1 MNPKPKLVEEQP
13 AEGDFIDDIAVLL
26 PAEQRPLWYR
36 DMAHLRRLPAD
47 DEMLRI
53 ARAMGFLALVTR
65 QTPAQI
71 AIEREQIATILG
83 DSVKAIQS
91 ARQDAVALHRQLDER
106 LTELPEAIAEGISP
120 AAIAAK
126 LSESL
131 RQQFVAS
138 GIPETAQALA
148 VVSKQT
154 KQIAGEFDKS
164 SKQLTD
170 SYRGA
175 AGEARRALDELRGSI
190 EYATA
195 SAKQAA
201 HDLTHTFLREYKWS
215 VLLLCTTA
223 LAVDLRS
230 EPCTTARSIQPQP
243 HQNQPRSWFHRSR
256 KRTRLHLRLAP
267 RAKPNTGRHRPSRQR
282 NETQHHP
289 AHRAS
294 SFASKCTKP
303 ELRRTCQGASPLAR
317 LPSVALD

>member
-1 MNPKPKLVEEQP
+1 VNPQPKLVEEQS
-13 AEGDFIDDIAVLL
+13 ADSDFIDEIAELL
-26 PAEQRPLWYR
+26 PVEQRPHWYR

-71 AIEREQIATILG
+71 AMERERIAAIL
-83 DSVKAIQS
+83 DHSIKAIQS
-91 ARQDAVALHRQLDER
+91 ARQDAVALHRQLEER
-106 LTELPEAIAEGISP
+106 LAQLPAEISEGISP

-154 KQIAGEFDKS
+154 KQVAGEFDRS

-175 AGEARRALDELRGSI
+175 ASDARSALDEIRGSI

-195 SAKQAA
+195 TARQAA

-215 VLLLCTTA
+215 VLVLC
-223 LAVDLRS
+223 
-230 EPCTTARSIQPQP
+230 
-243 HQNQPRSWFHRSR
+243 
-256 KRTRLHLRLAP
+256 
-267 RAKPNTGRHRPSRQR
+267 
-282 NETQHHP
+282 
-289 AHRAS
+289 
-294 SFASKCTKP
+294 
-303 ELRRTCQGASPLAR
+303 
-317 LPSVALD
+317 SVALSLGFALGTLYYRWINSTAPEPTPNTVVIPSKPAAAAPNTSTTHPARKTQSKPTSKDEAAR

>member
-1 MNPKPKLVEEQP
+1 VNPQPTLVEEQP
-13 AEGDFIDDIAVLL
+13 AESDFIDDIAALL
-26 PAEQRPLWYR
+26 PPEQRPLWYR
-36 DMAHLRRLPAD
+36 DMAHLRRLPPD

-83 DSVKAIQS
+83 DSVKAIQA
-91 ARQDAVALHRQLDER
+91 ARQVAVALHRQLEER
-106 LTELPEAIAEGISP
+106 LAQLPAEIAEGISP

-154 KQIAGEFDKS
+154 KQVAGEFDRS

-175 AGEARRALDELRGSI
+175 ASDARRALDEMRGSI

-195 SAKQAA
+195 TAKQAA

-215 VLLLCTTA
+215 VLALCSAA
-223 LAVDLRS
+223 LALGFALGTLYYRWINPNAP
-230 EPCTTARSIQPQP
+230 EPTPNAVVVPSKPPDAAPNSTANHSTHKTQ
-243 HQNQPRSWFHRSR
+243 R
-256 KRTRLHLRLAP
+256 KPT
-267 RAKPNTGRHRPSRQR
+267 
-282 NETQHHP
+282 
-289 AHRAS
+289 
-294 SFASKCTKP
+294 
-303 ELRRTCQGASPLAR
+303 SPDQA
-317 LPSVALD
+317 AQ

>member
-1 MNPKPKLVEEQP
+1 VNPQPKLVEEQS
-13 AEGDFIDDIAVLL
+13 AEADFIDDIAELL

-71 AIEREQIATILG
+71 AIEREKLATIL
-83 DSVKAIQS
+83 DHSIKAIQS
-91 ARQDAVALHRQLDER
+91 ARQDAVALHQQLEER
-106 LTELPEAIAEGISP
+106 LAQLPAEISEGISP

-148 VVSKQT
+148 VISKQT
-154 KQIAGEFDKS
+154 KQVAGEFDRS

-175 AGEARRALDELRGSI
+175 ASDARRALDEIRGSI

-195 SAKQAA
+195 TAKRAA

-215 VLLLCTTA
+215 VLALCSAA
-223 LAVDLRS
+223 LAVGFALGTLYYRWVHS
-230 EPCTTARSIQPQP
+230 TAPGPTPNAVVVPSKPE
-243 HQNQPRSWFHRSR
+243 
-256 KRTRLHLRLAP
+256 A
-267 RAKPNTGRHRPSRQR
+267 AAPNT
-282 NETQHHP
+282 TTTHP
-289 AHRAS
+289 ARKIQ
-294 SFASKCTKP
+294 SKATSKD
-303 ELRRTCQGASPLAR
+303 EAAQ
-317 LPSVALD
+317 

>member
-1 MNPKPKLVEEQP
+1 
-13 AEGDFIDDIAVLL
+13 
-26 PAEQRPLWYR
+26 
-36 DMAHLRRLPAD
+36 MAHLRRLPPD
-47 DEMLRI
+47 DELLRI

-71 AIEREQIATILG
+71 AIEREQIATIL
-83 DSVKAIQS
+83 DHSIKAIQS
-91 ARQDAVALHRQLDER
+91 ARQDAVALHQLEER
-106 LTELPEAIAEGISP
+106 LAHLPEEISEGISP

-138 GIPETAQALA
+138 GIPATAQALA

-154 KQIAGEFDKS
+154 KQVALEFDRS

-175 AGEARRALDELRGSI
+175 ASDARRALDEMRGSI

-215 VLLLCTTA
+215 VLALCSAA
-223 LAVDLRS
+223 LAVGFALGILYYRWINPG
-230 EPCTTARSIQPQP
+230 EPGSRQNAVVVPSKPQE
-243 HQNQPRSWFHRSR
+243 
-256 KRTRLHLRLAP
+256 A
-267 RAKPNTGRHRPSRQR
+267 APNTPATHSARKTQR
-282 NETQHHP
+282 
-289 AHRAS
+289 
-294 SFASKCTKP
+294 KP
-303 ELRRTCQGASPLAR
+303 TS
-317 LPSVALD
+317 LDKTAQ

>member
-1 MNPKPKLVEEQP
+1 VNPKPKLVEEQP
-13 AEGDFIDDIAVLL
+13 AESDFIDDIARLL

-71 AIEREQIATILG
+71 AIERERLATILG
-83 DSVKAIQS
+83 DSIKAIQS
-91 ARQDAVALHRQLDER
+91 ARQDAVALRQQLEAR
-106 LTELPEAIAEGISP
+106 LAQLPAEIAEGISP

-154 KQIAGEFDKS
+154 KQVAVEFDRS
-164 SKQLTD
+164 FKQLTD
-170 SYRGA
+170 SYRGVA
-175 AGEARRALDELRGSI
+175 SDARRALDQMGSSI

-195 SAKQAA
+195 AATRAA
-201 HDLTHTFLREYKWS
+201 HDLTHTFLREYRWS
-215 VLLLCTTA
+215 VLALCSAA
-223 LAVDLRS
+223 LAVGFALGTLYYRWMNS
-230 EPCTTARSIQPQP
+230 TAPEPT
-243 HQNQPRSWFHRSR
+243 
-256 KRTRLHLRLAP
+256 
-267 RAKPNTGRHRPSRQR
+267 PNTVVAPSKP
-282 NETQHHP
+282 EAEAPSTTTTHP
-289 AHRAS
+289 ARKIQTKS
-294 SFASKCTKP
+294 TSKD
-303 ELRRTCQGASPLAR
+303 EAAQ
-317 LPSVALD
+317 

>member
-1 MNPKPKLVEEQP
+1 VNPQPKLAEEQS
-13 AEGDFIDDIAVLL
+13 AEADFIDDIAELL
-26 PAEQRPLWYR
+26 PTEQRPLWYR

-71 AIEREQIATILG
+71 ATEREKLATILG

-91 ARQDAVALHRQLDER
+91 ARQDAIALEER
-106 LTELPEAIAEGISP
+106 LAQLPAEISEGISP

-138 GIPETAQALA
+138 GIPEAAQALA

-154 KQIAGEFDKS
+154 KQVAGEFDRS

-175 AGEARRALDELRGSI
+175 ASDARRALDEIRGSI

-195 SAKQAA
+195 TAKRAA
-201 HDLTHTFLREYKWS
+201 NDLTHTFLREYKWS
-215 VLLLCTTA
+215 VLVLCSMA
-223 LAVDLRS
+223 LAVGFALGTLYYRWIS
-230 EPCTTARSIQPQP
+230 SAAPEPT
-243 HQNQPRSWFHRSR
+243 
-256 KRTRLHLRLAP
+256 
-267 RAKPNTGRHRPSRQR
+267 PNTVVVPS
-282 NETQHHP
+282 NPEAAAPSTTTSHP
-289 AHRAS
+289 ARTIQRKS
-294 SFASKCTKP
+294 TSKD
-303 ELRRTCQGASPLAR
+303 RTTQ
-317 LPSVALD
+317 

>member
-1 MNPKPKLVEEQP
+1 VNPQPKLVEEQS
-13 AEGDFIDDIAVLL
+13 AEADFIDDIAELL

-71 AIEREQIATILG
+71 ATEREKLATILG

-91 ARQDAVALHRQLDER
+91 ARQDAIALHQQLEER
-106 LTELPEAIAEGISP
+106 LAQLPAEISEGISP

-148 VVSKQT
+148 VISKQT
-154 KQIAGEFDKS
+154 KQVAGEFDRS

-170 SYRGA
+170 SYQGA
-175 AGEARRALDELRGSI
+175 ASDARRALDEMRGSI

-195 SAKQAA
+195 TAKRAA

-215 VLLLCTTA
+215 VLALCSAA
-223 LAVDLRS
+223 LAVGFALGTLYHRWITPTTP
-230 EPCTTARSIQPQP
+230 EPT
-243 HQNQPRSWFHRSR
+243 
-256 KRTRLHLRLAP
+256 
-267 RAKPNTGRHRPSRQR
+267 PNTVVIPSKPDAAPNATTTHSMHKTQR
-282 NETQHHP
+282 
-289 AHRAS
+289 
-294 SFASKCTKP
+294 KP
-303 ELRRTCQGASPLAR
+303 TSPDQAAR
-317 LPSVALD
+317 

>member
-13 AEGDFIDDIAVLL
+13 GEADFIDDIAELL
-26 PAEQRPLWYR
+26 PAEQRPHWYR

-83 DSVKAIQS
+83 DSVKAMQS
-91 ARQDAVALHRQLDER
+91 ARQEAIALHRQLDER
-106 LTELPEAIAEGISP
+106 LTQLPETIAEGISP

-131 RQQFVAS
+131 RQQFVQS

-154 KQIAGEFDKS
+154 KQIAGEFDRS
-164 SKQLTD
+164 SKELTD

-175 AGEARRALDELRGSI
+175 AGEARTALNELRASI
-190 EYATA
+190 EYTTAT
-195 SAKQAA
+195 AKQAA

-215 VLLLCTTA
+215 VLLLCTAA
-223 LAVDLRS
+223 LAVGFALGTLYYRWINFTPAES
-230 EPCTTARSIQPQP
+230 EPTPSTVMPASQSPEVAPEAKGPHSSHKTQRKPTSPERTAQ
-243 HQNQPRSWFHRSR
+243 
-256 KRTRLHLRLAP
+256 
-267 RAKPNTGRHRPSRQR
+267 
-282 NETQHHP
+282 
-289 AHRAS
+289 
-294 SFASKCTKP
+294 
-303 ELRRTCQGASPLAR
+303 
-317 LPSVALD
+317 

>member
-1 MNPKPKLVEEQP
+1 VNPKPKLVEEQP
-13 AEGDFIDDIAVLL
+13 AESDFIDDIAALL

-71 AIEREQIATILG
+71 AIERERIALILS
-83 DSVKAIQS
+83 DSVKAMQS
-91 ARQDAVALHRQLDER
+91 ARQDAVALHRQLEER
-106 LTELPEAIAEGISP
+106 LTRLPEIIAEGMSP

-131 RQQFVAS
+131 RQQFVQS

-154 KQIAGEFDKS
+154 RQIAGEFDQS

-201 HDLTHTFLREYKWS
+201 HDLTHTFLSEYKWS
-215 VLLLCTTA
+215 VLVLCTAA
-223 LAVDLRS
+223 LAVGFALGTLYYRWINS
-230 EPCTTARSIQPQP
+230 TPAAPEPTPSTVMVPSQPPEAAPDATRP
-243 HQNQPRSWFHRSR
+243 HSSHKTQR
-256 KRTRLHLRLAP
+256 KPTSP
-267 RAKPNTGRHRPSRQR
+267 ERAAQ
-282 NETQHHP
+282 
-289 AHRAS
+289 
-294 SFASKCTKP
+294 
-303 ELRRTCQGASPLAR
+303 
-317 LPSVALD
+317 

>member
-1 MNPKPKLVEEQP
+1 VNPKPKLVEEQLGE
-13 AEGDFIDDIAVLL
+13 ADFIDDIAALL

-71 AIEREQIATILG
+71 AIEREQIASILD
-83 DSVKAIQS
+83 DSVKAMQS
-91 ARQDAVALHRQLDER
+91 ARQDVIALHRQLEER
-106 LTELPEAIAEGISP
+106 LTQLPGTIAEGISP

-131 RQQFVAS
+131 RQQFVQS
-138 GIPETAQALA
+138 GIPETVQALA

-154 KQIAGEFDKS
+154 KQIAGEFDHS

-175 AGEARRALDELRGSI
+175 AGEARRALNELRASI

-195 SAKQAA
+195 TATQAA

-215 VLLLCTTA
+215 VFALCSVA
-223 LAVDLRS
+223 LAVGFALGTLYYRWINSTPTAS
-230 EPCTTARSIQPQP
+230 EPTANTLVVPATTPDAAPNSTATHSARKTQ
-243 HQNQPRSWFHRSR
+243 R
-256 KRTRLHLRLAP
+256 KPT
-267 RAKPNTGRHRPSRQR
+267 
-282 NETQHHP
+282 
-289 AHRAS
+289 
-294 SFASKCTKP
+294 
-303 ELRRTCQGASPLAR
+303 SPKQA
-317 LPSVALD
+317 AQ

>member
-1 MNPKPKLVEEQP
+1 VNPKPKLVEEQP
-13 AEGDFIDDIAVLL
+13 AEADFIDDIAALL
-26 PAEQRPLWYR
+26 PADQRSLWYR

-83 DSVKAIQS
+83 DSIKAIQS
-91 ARQDAVALHRQLDER
+91 ARRDAVALRQQLEER
-106 LTELPEAIAEGISP
+106 LAQLPAEIAEGISP
-120 AAIAAK
+120 TAIAAK

-131 RQQFVAS
+131 RQQFVVS
-138 GIPETAQALA
+138 GIPETARALA

-154 KQIAGEFDKS
+154 KQVALEFDHS

-175 AGEARRALDELRGSI
+175 ASDARRALDQMGSSI

-195 SAKQAA
+195 AATRAA

-215 VLLLCTTA
+215 VLALCSAA
-223 LAVDLRS
+223 LAVGFGLGTLYYRWINRTPTAP
-230 EPCTTARSIQPQP
+230 EPA
-243 HQNQPRSWFHRSR
+243 
-256 KRTRLHLRLAP
+256 
-267 RAKPNTGRHRPSRQR
+267 PNTVVLPSKPEAAAPTAPATHSARKTQHRPS
-282 NETQHHP
+282 
-289 AHRAS
+289 S
-294 SFASKCTKP
+294 P
-303 ELRRTCQGASPLAR
+303 EQAAQ
-317 LPSVALD
+317 

>member
-1 MNPKPKLVEEQP
+1 MNPQPKLVEEQP
-13 AEGDFIDDIAVLL
+13 AESDFIDDIARLL

-36 DMAHLRRLPAD
+36 DMAHLRRLPDD

-71 AIEREQIATILG
+71 AIEREQLATILG
-83 DSVKAIQS
+83 DSIKAIQS
-91 ARQDAVALHRQLDER
+91 ARQDAVALRQQLEER
-106 LTELPEAIAEGISP
+106 LAQLPAEIAEGISP
-120 AAIAAK
+120 ATIAAK

-154 KQIAGEFDKS
+154 KQVAVEFDRS

-175 AGEARRALDELRGSI
+175 ASDASRALDQMRSSI

-195 SAKQAA
+195 TATRAA

-215 VLLLCTTA
+215 VLALCSAA
-223 LAVDLRS
+223 LALGFALGTLYYRWMNS
-230 EPCTTARSIQPQP
+230 TAPEPS
-243 HQNQPRSWFHRSR
+243 
-256 KRTRLHLRLAP
+256 
-267 RAKPNTGRHRPSRQR
+267 PNTIVVPSKP
-282 NETQHHP
+282 EAAASSATTIHP
-289 AHRAS
+289 AREIQ
-294 SFASKCTKP
+294 SKSTSKD
-303 ELRRTCQGASPLAR
+303 EAAQ
-317 LPSVALD
+317 